1 MALYASQFKKA
12 ITIVVV
18 SAIAFSQ
25 VQIGAVL
32 ASAEGS
38 AQNKTE
44 TTAAEQARSG
54 DTHADFS
61 MEAQKATIES
71 GQLANFNLY
80 LKISG
85 KDTVYNNVD
94 IVITLPGNL
103 SENLVFD
110 KTSLSDMTLNGV
122 TPTYDETSG
131 KLTYHYDQ
139 IKGGTSDKTVLKIDT
154 NNGATLPGETL
165 KVQGT
170 FTGTNGEGAV
180 ENYSGNSEVS
190 IAANNNL
197 GITNKQTS
205 IEGTKNESPDKGD
218 IVNYSVGVSAPK
230 KSSGSLYVKEGTV
243 VKVTYRLDKNFE
255 YVGIKET
262 DAKQPTVVGNT
273 LTWEYTAPSYAEQ
286 KATKGN
292 FFEKD
297 LTVQAKVK
305 DSAVYYDKNGLINIA
320 SASAEFIDGSSS
332 ATQPVNSKTYVIPNN
347 PDDAPAP
354 LKGSNFPTNHKAPA
368 DGNGNVAS
376 AKEGDKDIQ
385 VSDDAYLG
393 FGLDLTPASA
403 GSATIGFNYYNLV
416 YKIDS
421 HLNFENF
428 WTGTP
433 YYMPNSSLP
442 TYMPQKKTPVYA
454 FNVKYMND
462 NGQEDANW
470 TTLKMSMDPGK
481 TYTKKQLGIPE
492 GKKVS
497 QIWLWFHRADYT
509 KVPATPAEA
518 NNFNYIDD
526 NGDRIMDMAPAG
538 IYEYDM
544 RVNTTVEKG
553 YLGQVANHMDLT
565 FYGYDWEGYMRD
577 VSYDPSNTW
586 SDEFPG
592 SDANNV
598 TWRERVADRHVE
610 ITKPDEGK
618 NKLVQGTVAFENQVG
633 NMTNTGE
640 NTVLTTVKN
649 NKASSAALT
658 GPFVNYVLLPTG
670 VKFKASVD
678 PKNAIATVVDEN
690 YQGTGRQLIKVA
702 MTTEIITANKYA
714 YGEFTVDIE
723 KNAPNNLDLKL
734 TGTTGDE
741 KYIAPDPSSST
752 PLLTDTIVES
762 DKDDINGDGNIEQ
775 LVFKS
780 GNAYVLNKGEHL
792 SVNTT
797 VKGDKDSKN
806 GQMANVTTAEK
817 ANYRLTLD
825 NDTDDKVTSLNILN
839 VLPTVGDSNVLDGEA
854 RNSAYVMKMT
864 KAITLP
870 KAWQDKVDVYYTTSA
885 NPKRTGTIDVDT
897 TYPTGATKVIDPV
910 GAEEATWVNADQVK
924 DWSTIHAFKIV
935 MKDGVE
941 WVQGKGL

>member
-1 MALYASQFKKA
+1 
-12 ITIVVV
+12 
-18 SAIAFSQ
+18 
-25 VQIGAVL
+25 
-32 ASAEGS
+32 
-38 AQNKTE
+38 
-44 TTAAEQARSG
+44 
-54 DTHADFS
+54 
-61 MEAQKATIES
+61 
-71 GQLANFNLY
+71 
-80 LKISG
+80 
-85 KDTVYNNVD
+85 
-94 IVITLPGNL
+94 
-103 SENLVFD
+103 
-110 KTSLSDMTLNGV
+110 
-122 TPTYDETSG
+122 
-131 KLTYHYDQ
+131 
-139 IKGGTSDKTVLKIDT
+139 
-154 NNGATLPGETL
+154 
-165 KVQGT
+165 
-170 FTGTNGEGAV
+170 
-180 ENYSGNSEVS
+180 
-190 IAANNNL
+190 
-197 GITNKQTS
+197 
-205 IEGTKNESPDKGD
+205 
-218 IVNYSVGVSAPK
+218 
-230 KSSGSLYVKEGTV
+230 
-243 VKVTYRLDKNFE
+243 
-255 YVGIKET
+255 
-262 DAKQPTVVGNT
+262 
-273 LTWEYTAPSYAEQ
+273 
-286 KATKGN
+286 
-292 FFEKD
+292 
-297 LTVQAKVK
+297 
-305 DSAVYYDKNGLINIA
+305 
-320 SASAEFIDGSSS
+320 
-332 ATQPVNSKTYVIPNN
+332 
-347 PDDAPAP
+347 
-354 LKGSNFPTNHKAPA
+354 
-368 DGNGNVAS
+368 
-376 AKEGDKDIQ
+376 
-385 VSDDAYLG
+385 
-393 FGLDLTPASA
+393 
-403 GSATIGFNYYNLV
+403 
-416 YKIDS
+416 
-421 HLNFENF
+421 
-428 WTGTP
+428 
-433 YYMPNSSLP
+433 
-442 TYMPQKKTPVYA
+442 
-454 FNVKYMND
+454 
-462 NGQEDANW
+462 
-470 TTLKMSMDPGK
+470 
-481 TYTKKQLGIPE
+481 
-492 GKKVS
+492 
-497 QIWLWFHRADYT
+497 
-509 KVPATPAEA
+509 
-518 NNFNYIDD
+518 
-526 NGDRIMDMAPAG
+526 MDMAPAG

-577 VSYDPSNTW
+577 VSYDPGNTW

-797 VKGDKDSKN
+797 VKGDKDSKY
-806 GQMANVTTAEK
+806 GQMANVTTGEK